1 MVLVVTAV
9 TENVAMKVP
18 VAVTEGYMAVGTVC
32 GDSNGGSVATA
43 AVMCVLRHMCRS

>member
-43 AVMCVLRHMCRS
+43 AVMCVLRYMCRS